1 MQKPVIINLVAA
13 KHKHVTAMRKIKL
26 IVDSESTMSY
36 NKIAVTRMKVTLSR
50 EKCSETFSKKVLT
63 ANRRHGTI

>member
-1 MQKPVIINLVAA
+1 MMQKPVIINLVAS
-13 KHKHVTAMRKIKL
+13 KHKHVTAMKKIKL

-50 EKCSETFSKKVLT
+50 EKCSKTFSKKC
-63 ANRRHGTI
+63 

>member
-13 KHKHVTAMRKIKL
+13 KHKHVTAMKKIKL

-50 EKCSETFSKKVLT
+50 EKYSETFFKKVLT
-63 ANRRHGTI
+63 ANRRHGMI

>member
-1 MQKPVIINLVAA
+1 MQKTDIINLVAA
-13 KHKHVTAMRKIKL
+13 KHKHVSAMKKIKL

-50 EKCSETFSKKVLT
+50 KKCSETFSKKC
-63 ANRRHGTI
+63 

>member
-1 MQKPVIINLVAA
+1 MMQKPVIINLVAA
-13 KHKHVTAMRKIKL
+13 KHKHVTAMKKIKL

-50 EKCSETFSKKVLT
+50 EKCSKTFSKKC
-63 ANRRHGTI
+63 

>member
-1 MQKPVIINLVAA
+1 MMQNPVIINLVAA

-36 NKIAVTRMKVTLSR
+36 NKIAVIRVKVTLSSGNS
-50 EKCSETFSKKVLT
+50 SETFSKKC
-63 ANRRHGTI
+63 